1 MGTKKTI
8 RRIVVVAIWLAIG
21 TGMLML
27 LIAAI
32 GRQKKE
38 TCKDYVISISGAADQ
53 ELFLQKNDVVALL
66 KAAAKGKIKGQPI
79 AALDLWKMEQLLEDN
94 QWVKDAQLYIDN
106 KEVLH
111 VKVQERTPVA
121 RVFTSTGQ
129 SFYFDE
135 NGQKLPLS
143 ERMNTRLPV
152 FTGYTD
158 KKKMT
163 AADSILLSDI
173 VHTATYINTQPFWA
187 AQVSQIDIVPAGP
200 RSWEMDMVP
209 LIGSHIVKLGDG
221 KNIEQKFNRLFTFYK
236 EVLSKSGFGKYKTVD
251 VRFAGQVVAARS
263 ENPKVDQ
270 AQLKRNVDALLRQI
284 KEAEKA
290 AEADAAEQQRTVTAA
305 PADNAARP
313 AATARQADD
322 KPADNGNR
330 QPRNVMPPRRDQPK
344 PKTNNN

>member
-8 RRIVVVAIWLAIG
+8 RRIVVVTIWLAIG

-38 TCKDYVISISGAADQ
+38 TCKDYVISISGGDNQ
-53 ELFLQKNDVVALL
+53 ELFLQKSDVLALL
-66 KAAAKGKIKGQPI
+66 KAAAKGKIKGQPV

-143 ERMNTRLPV
+143 DRMSTRLPV
-152 FTGYTD
+152 FTGYTE

-173 VHTATYINTQPFWA
+173 VHTATYINSQPFWT

-209 LIGSHIVKLGDG
+209 LIGSHTVKLGDG

-305 PADNAARP
+305 PADNTARP